1 MSKIS
6 YDENTDSVVFSF
18 DKNQSFNLFLA
29 PISFEEIKASN
40 TISTIAVH
48 CSDKQC
54 NQVQCNQVKC
64 SNVQC
69 NQVQCSQVLCSQYRQ
84 CVYVY
89 RYYTDCDCYCNC
101 DCTCGDS
108 DTDG

>member
-6 YDENTDSVVFSF
+6 YDETTDSAVFSF

-40 TISTIAVH
+40 TISTVAVR
-48 CSDKQC
+48 CSDKEC
-54 NQVQCNQVKC
+54 NQVQCNPVNCSDIQCPQVH
-64 SNVQC
+64 
-69 NQVQCSQVLCSQYRQ
+69 CSQYRQ
-84 CVYVY
+84 CIYVY
-89 RYYTDCDCYCNC
+89 RYYADCNC
-101 DCTCGDS
+101 DCNCNCTCGDS

>member
-6 YDENTDSVVFSF
+6 YDETTDSAVFSF
-18 DKNQSFNLFLA
+18 NKNQSFNLFLA

-40 TISTIAVH
+40 TISTVAVH

-54 NQVQCNQVKC
+54 NQVQC
-64 SNVQC
+64 
-69 NQVQCSQVLCSQYRQ
+69 SQYRQ
-84 CVYVY
+84 CIYVY
-89 RYYTDCDCYCNC
+89 RYYTNCNCNC
-101 DCTCGDS
+101 DCNCNCTCGDS